1 MNKLAFGAMHPVLRC
16 GRCGKFADFEESR
29 LQIVCTCRPHLDL
42 LPVLVR
48 EATPEEREAALGLF
62 KRHFGHAPLV
72 AFGETVA
79 LDGAETLVAEAENE
93 IGAALAW
100 RPFAGAFHILAL
112 ATEPMWQR
120 AGLGGHLVAEAEL
133 LARRREHNRVVV
145 TLANDNIPALYF
157 YQRRGYRITA
167 VVPDS
172 FATPRSAPTPV
183 GFAGISI
190 LDEIQLV
197 KHLQSASPQ
206 SST

>member
-72 AFGETVA
+72 AFGQTVA
-79 LDGAETLVAEAENE
+79 LDGAETLVAEAEKE

-100 RPFAGAFHILAL
+100 RPFEGAFHILAL

-172 FATPRSAPTPV
+172 FATQRSAPAPV

-197 KHLQSASPQ
+197 KHLQSASLQ